1 MLVYDRYY
9 TAKPH
14 AVLLTLK
21 KTLICCALA
30 VFSMMYIFVE
40 YEFDVSLSLMALVT
54 AAFSVGFSVL
64 FVFVK
69 KRFAIPAMLFVAVL
83 YLWRNY
89 KDLWKS
95 FSYFV
100 DEAMLLT

>member
-1 MLVYDRYY
+1 MRTKELSSGVLVYDRYY

-40 YEFDVSLSLMALVT
+40 YEFDISLLKGLRVC
-54 AAFSVGFSVL
+54 
-64 FVFVK
+64 K
-69 KRFAIPAMLFVAVL
+69 IPHSSDIM
-83 YLWRNY
+83 
-89 KDLWKS
+89 
-95 FSYFV
+95 
-100 DEAMLLT
+100 